1 WKSIHR
7 AELINSDNLEI
18 LSIYNSEIRGLYN
31 YYKLAKN
38 VHSLQK
44 FRYIMK
50 FSMVKTFASKYKLSV
65 SKIMKKFN
73 HEGNFRISYTTKT
86 GQKHRYFYNEPL
98 KRVYENPTTNREID
112 IVPNTMIYAGRN
124 SLIKRLKASK
134 CEWCQTENTAIEMHH
149 VKKLKELKGKQLWEK
164 IMIARNRK
172 TLALCKKC
180 HVDLHAGR

>member
-1 WKSIHR
+1 R

-73 HEGNFRISYTTKT
+73 HEGNFRISYTT
-86 GQKHRYFYNEPL
+86 
-98 KRVYENPTTNREID
+98 
-112 IVPNTMIYAGRN
+112 
-124 SLIKRLKASK
+124 
-134 CEWCQTENTAIEMHH
+134 
-149 VKKLKELKGKQLWEK
+149 
-164 IMIARNRK
+164 
-172 TLALCKKC
+172 
-180 HVDLHAGR
+180 